1 MDFEKLIDRFNDG
14 ELEVEAYFGNFN
26 NFLTLANKRGL
37 ISKFDINNDEIQN
50 SLGYTITT
58 EKNFMSSLLMN

>member
-50 SLGYTITT
+50 
-58 EKNFMSSLLMN
+58 